1 MKFEFQINNQITIF
15 NPDQDVDNNHWQTDE
30 VNQND
35 LQNEEAI
42 NANGDVWTTVNEDT
56 ERNEIVE
63 GFEDQANNYD
73 ENKDWTNDQYANI
86 DEIDQG
92 KVLEKKLPL
101 FKNPHFLSYPYDSW

>member
-15 NPDQDVDNNHWQTDE
+15 NPDQGVDNNHWQTDE

-73 ENKDWTNDQYANI
+73 ENQDWTNDQYANI

-92 KVLEKKLPL
+92 KVLEKNSIIQKYT
-101 FKNPHFLSYPYDSW
+101 FFVLSL

>member
-15 NPDQDVDNNHWQTDE
+15 NPDQGVDNNHWQTDE

-63 GFEDQANNYD
+63 GFEDQANNYE
-73 ENKDWTNDQYANI
+73 ENQDWTNDQYATI

-101 FKNPHFLSYPYDSW
+101 FKSPYFLSYPYESW